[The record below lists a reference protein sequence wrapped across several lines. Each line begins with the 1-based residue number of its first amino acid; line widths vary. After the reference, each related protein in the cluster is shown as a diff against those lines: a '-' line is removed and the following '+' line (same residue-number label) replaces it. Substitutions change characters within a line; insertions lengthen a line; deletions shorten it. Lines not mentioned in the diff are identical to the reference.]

1 VHARTRIAK
10 RPSVSICSCVGS
22 HGENDGEAYD
32 GGVGDGEA
40 GSGGVGHG
48 ENYDGGVRLYVGSL
62 VVSKLTEL
70 PSSWTFFF
78 YRLGRGFS

>member
-48 ENYDGGVRLYVGSL
+48 ENYDGGVRL
-62 VVSKLTEL
+62 
-70 PSSWTFFF
+70 
-78 YRLGRGFS
+78 